1 MNDSFTIARRFNG
14 PPNSGNGGYVAG
26 LFSRYIDRPVNV
38 RLQKP
43 IPLETPLSVRVQA
56 ERWEAVDGDQVIAVA
71 TAATRTVPTVP
82 ATPSY
87 REATQCARDAPMVG
101 ITGVFAHC
109 FVCGSARAEGD
120 GLRILCGHLADGVV
134 AAPWTPHANLAN
146 AQGEVGAELVWA
158 ALDCPGMMATFQ
170 DGRVALLGELAVEL
184 LQPVKAREPYVVVG
198 WTIARAGRKR
208 TAGTALLDSAGQ
220 CCAQGI
226 ATWIEVST

>member
-1 MNDSFTIARRFNG
+1 MIENLTIARRFNG

-26 LFSRYIDRPVNV
+26 LFARCIAQPVNV

-43 IPLETPLSVRVQA
+43 IPLETPLSVRVQG
-56 ERWEAVDGDQVIAVA
+56 ERWEAIDGDEIIAVA
-71 TAATRTVPTVP
+71 TPATREVPATP

-87 REATQCARDAPMVG
+87 AQAMQCARDAPITG

-109 FVCGSARAEGD
+109 FVCGGARAEGD
-120 GLRILCGHLADGVV
+120 GLRILCGHLADDMV

-146 AQGEVGAELVWA
+146 ADGEIGAEFVWA
-158 ALDCPGMMATFQ
+158 ALDCPGMLAAFQ

-184 LQPVKAREPYVVVG
+184 LQPVKASEPYVVVG

-208 TAGTALLDSAGQ
+208 TAGTALLDNAGQ

-226 ATWIEVST
+226 ATWIEISS